1 MLIPTRNPNQDLQR
15 RLYDVKRPI
24 QDIFLLIPT
33 PTQTNEFNM
42 TSTTS
47 NVPPIIL
54 FRTMQLLQGN
64 AY

>member
-47 NVPPIIL
+47 NVPPIIF

>member
-24 QDIFLLIPT
+24 QDIFLLTPT

-42 TSTTS
+42 TS
-47 NVPPIIL
+47 NIFQDDAIIA
-54 FRTMQLLQGN
+54 R
-64 AY
+64 